1 LVGCTDIEIQQA
13 PHQEVLPQ
21 IYRGTPRVCNL
32 NPHTFIALVTH
43 RIVLAYLRDLT
54 HGFAL
59 CDRDMVR
66 IVGKWYRCA
75 FCAKDLCADC
85 EALDSHDDTH
95 VFLVF
100 KAPVHMDA
108 FRCAVRSVH
117 ISYIFI
123 NAVVLT
129 IDVSP
134 IWKTQLVVHLCYTET
149 SISNDMTNIT
159 LNSCFAVFHR
169 YVCGCPFV
177 PNIFC
182 RDLLRMDKVM

>member
-1 LVGCTDIEIQQA
+1 MHTFLKIRRPVDIPGPLESEFPIIPVLYVGNDRYTLARYFEAQLTLGCTDIEIQQA

-21 IYRGTPRVCNL
+21 IYRGTPRVCTL
-32 NPHTFIALVTH
+32 NPHIYRPGTH

-54 HGFAL
+54 HSFAL

-100 KAPVHMDA
+100 KAPVDMHA
-108 FRCAVRSVH
+108 FRCAVPFIFR
-117 ISYIFI
+117 ISS
-123 NAVVLT
+123 LM
-129 IDVSP
+129 P
-134 IWKTQLVVHLCYTET
+134 
-149 SISNDMTNIT
+149 
-159 LNSCFAVFHR
+159 SCSQ
-169 YVCGCPFV
+169 
-177 PNIFC
+177 
-182 RDLLRMDKVM
+182 